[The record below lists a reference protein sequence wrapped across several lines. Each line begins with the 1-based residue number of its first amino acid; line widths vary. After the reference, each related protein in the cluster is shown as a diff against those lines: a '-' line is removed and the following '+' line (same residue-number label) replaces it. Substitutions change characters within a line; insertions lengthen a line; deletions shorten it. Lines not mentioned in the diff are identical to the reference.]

1 MISRMSH
8 TLPQNDT
15 SRSRIAGSGQRASMF
30 MQAVIAIVAALGMT
44 LLTTT
49 AAASQ
54 TGQNATPAQAG
65 GRPAAAQP
73 LISPQE
79 LRALLEQRNVRV
91 LDIRELTQGD
101 GVTPNYAA
109 GHIPGAVAAPYSY
122 IRGPESNPGQVPS
135 DGELSR
141 LFREWGITPES
152 HVVIAHTGADGSDFG
167 GAARFYWTLKLAGIK
182 RISIL
187 DGGFGA
193 WGALKYPIDTRT
205 TLITPSTISVRLDR
219 RQIPTTSEIADLI
232 RQRDSGKRPLLLTDS
247 RSEDYFRGAER
258 HSSAA
263 RAGTLPGARHLDH
276 EDWFQLNTGRLLPKA
291 ELSAIAT
298 SAGLLGQG
306 DVISFCNTGHWSAT
320 TWFVLSEILG
330 RPNVRMYPESAV
342 GWSKSRQPM
351 DNEPSRQKV
360 LINQLRDAISNL
372 RN

>member
-1 MISRMSH
+1 MSRMTT

-15 SRSRIAGSGQRASMF
+15 SSSVNTGRGRPSSALMQTIIALLAT
-30 MQAVIAIVAALGMT
+30 VGMT
-44 LLTTT
+44 LLTGT
-49 AAASQ
+49 AAATQ
-54 TGQNATPAQAG
+54 TGQSASPMQG
-65 GRPAAAQP
+65 GPRPIAAQP

-79 LRALLEQRNVRV
+79 LRTLIDQRGVRV

-135 DGELSR
+135 DGELTR
-141 LFREWGITPES
+141 LFREWGITPDS

-167 GAARFYWTLKLAGIK
+167 GAARFYWTLKLAGIR

-193 WGALKYPIDTRT
+193 WGALKFPIDTRT
-205 TLITPSTISVRLDR
+205 TLVTPSTISVRLDK
-219 RQIPTTSEIADLI
+219 RQIPTTAEVADLI

-247 RSEDYFRGAER
+247 RSEDYFKGTER

-263 RAGTLPGARHLDH
+263 RAGTLPGARNLDH
-276 EDWFQLNTGRLLPKA
+276 EEWFQLNTGRLLPKA
-291 ELSAIAT
+291 ELSAIAS
-298 SAGLLGQG
+298 SAGLLGPG

-330 RPNVRMYPESAV
+330 RPNVRMYPDSAV